1 MDTISDNTINIA
13 TSRAAP
19 VKGTSSDNS
28 YNIEAHTTNNMKL
41 DRPKVTNSAPVP
53 LIQTVHLYKP
63 SDAENYIKKLNNDIY
78 VDTQKEKTNNG
89 FNFKRYFTIFGIIAL
104 ITAAVAYFRRGK

>member
-1 MDTISDNTINIA
+1 MDTISDNTINYV

-19 VKGTSSDNS
+19 SNGVSSDNA

-41 DRPKVTNSAPVP
+41 GRPNVTSSMAPP
-53 LIQTVHLYKP
+53 LIQTKHLYKP
-63 SDAENYIKKLNNDIY
+63 SDAENYMKQLNTDIY
-78 VDTQKEKTNNG
+78 VDTQKEKSNNG